1 MPLYRRPTMTF
12 ESFINYLTIAGVVQG
27 FLFNL
32 VTLFFRKKFGPVVLY
47 LNLVVLFI
55 SLNNLQAWLPA
66 MGYGSDHFFIKS
78 MVIPWYLLIF
88 PSFYNVF
95 RHYLGVLNKTR
106 NYMPFVVGLFL
117 IEVLIRA
124 AVILTST
131 SAESEALGVRV
142 EAYNVVEE
150 IVNICLCI
158 FIYLKSAQLVFRRK
172 DWYRKILTFDSIGWI
187 KAFIILGFCI
197 MLLWC
202 FGLFLRATVG
212 DKISVYYPLRL
223 ASSFLLY
230 WIGYQGLYRYNI
242 VQDRILIRKSLE
254 KDLQRLPSR
263 LSESNDRLHEKHRK
277 EFNRIREE
285 LVQDRK
291 YLDPDLTLEKLA
303 KEQLVSSGHLSRLIN
318 LYGNR
323 SFNDFINEL
332 RVEQAKVFLSDP
344 QYDPYTIVSIGLEC
358 GFNSKSTF
366 YSSFKKFAAMTPSQF
381 RENKQD
387 SNPSFFKVR

>member
-1 MPLYRRPTMTF
+1 MTVD
-12 ESFINYLTIAGVVQG
+12 SFINYLLIAGVVQG

-32 VTLFFRKKFGPVVLY
+32 VTLFFRKKYGPVVLY

-78 MVIPWYLLIF
+78 MVVPWYLLIF

-95 RHYLGVLNKTR
+95 RHYLGVLSRTR
-106 NYMPFVVGLFL
+106 NYMPFVLVLFL
-117 IEVLIRA
+117 VEVLIRA
-124 AVILTST
+124 GVVLNAY
-131 SAESEALGVRV
+131 SEGSEQLAVRV

-150 IVNICLCI
+150 IVNICVCI
-158 FIYLKSAQLVFRRK
+158 FIYLKSAQLVFVRGS
-172 DWYRKILTFDSIGWI
+172 WYPKILTFDSIGWI
-187 KAFIILGFCI
+187 KAFIILGLCI
-197 MLLWC
+197 MLLWG

-212 DKISVYYPLRL
+212 YNISVYYPLRL

-230 WIGYQGLYRYNI
+230 WIGYQGLYRYSI
-242 VQDRILIRKSLE
+242 VQDRILIRKSIQ
-254 KDLQRLPSR
+254 KDAKRLPLR
-263 LSESNDRLHEKHRK
+263 PAETNDRLYAKHLG
-277 EFNRIREE
+277 EFNRIRED
-285 LVQDRK
+285 LIQNRK

-303 KEQLVSSGHLSRLIN
+303 KEQLVSTGHLSRIIN

-332 RVEQAKVFLSDP
+332 RVEQAKNFLSDSE
-344 QYDPYTIVSIGLEC
+344 YSPYTIVSIGLEC

-366 YSSFKKFAAMTPSQF
+366 YSAFKKFTSQTPSQY
-381 RENKQD
+381 REEH
-387 SNPSFFKVR
+387 